1 MKKVRKKTIFIVI
14 LFSLL
19 TFSLLF
25 ALRNIYVSKLNNK
38 FAGLIYELKKSHPEI
53 DISSLIKL
61 SGKDAKSL
69 DLKKYGIYDGE
80 IFDLSDIR
88 PFEIFSILLILFLIV
103 AFFIILNRFYKSYTK
118 RNIEKL
124 IKNVEKINRGIYDL
138 RLKNEDDDFS
148 ILENGLYKV
157 TIKLKE
163 EAENSKFARDKLKLD
178 LENIS
183 HQIKNPLTS
192 INLLIENLND
202 EEFDQEKRK
211 EILSYLKLE
220 VDHITDLI
228 LLLLNE
234 AVVTSKT
241 LDFKK
246 KEIKLLDLLMDVEK
260 VLNPI
265 IKKNNIEIISNL
277 ESESIIGDYRWEKE
291 AYVNLLKNAIEHSLD
306 KSIHIS
312 ARVEPTY
319 TEILISNRAKPLN
332 KPLQEKIFDRYY
344 KLMSTNT
351 NYGIGLNLCKSI
363 IEEDGG
369 KISCEYA
376 DGNISF
382 NIKYYKQ
389 LSI

>member
-1 MKKVRKKTIFIVI
+1 MKKLEKDYIYSYS
-14 LFSLL
+14 FSLL

-88 PFEIFSILLILFLIV
+88 PFEIFSISLIIFLIV
-103 AFFIILNRFYKSYTK
+103 AFFIILNRIYKSYTK

-138 RLKNEDDDFS
+138 SLKNEDDDFS

-277 ESESIIGDYRWEKE
+277 ESQSIIGDYRWEKE
-291 AYVNLLKNAIEHSLD
+291 AYVNLLKNAIEHSLERD
-306 KSIHIS
+306 IHIS

>member
-1 MKKVRKKTIFIVI
+1 MGYVLDEKVRKKTIFIVI

-88 PFEIFSILLILFLIV
+88 PFEIFSISLIIFLIV
-103 AFFIILNRFYKSYTK
+103 AFFIILNRIYKSYTK

-138 RLKNEDDDFS
+138 SLKNEDDDFS

-183 HQIKNPLTS
+183 HQIKNPHIYKS
-192 INLLIENLND
+192 SY
-202 EEFDQEKRK
+202 RK
-211 EILSYLKLE
+211 
-220 VDHITDLI
+220 
-228 LLLLNE
+228 
-234 AVVTSKT
+234 
-241 LDFKK
+241 FK
-246 KEIKLLDLLMDVEK
+246 
-260 VLNPI
+260 
-265 IKKNNIEIISNL
+265 
-277 ESESIIGDYRWEKE
+277 
-291 AYVNLLKNAIEHSLD
+291 
-306 KSIHIS
+306 
-312 ARVEPTY
+312 
-319 TEILISNRAKPLN
+319 
-332 KPLQEKIFDRYY
+332 
-344 KLMSTNT
+344 
-351 NYGIGLNLCKSI
+351 
-363 IEEDGG
+363 
-369 KISCEYA
+369 
-376 DGNISF
+376 
-382 NIKYYKQ
+382 
-389 LSI
+389 

>member
-265 IKKNNIEIISNL
+265 IKENNIEIISNL

>member
-19 TFSLLF
+19 TFSVLF

-53 DISSLIKL
+53 DISRLIEL

-103 AFFIILNRFYKSYTK
+103 AFFIILNRIYKSYTK

-246 KEIKLLDLLMDVEK
+246 REIKLLDLLMDVEK

-265 IKKNNIEIISNL
+265 IKENNIEIISNL
-277 ESESIIGDYRWEKE
+277 ESVSIIGDYRWEKE